1 MKLFETHSHT
11 NTHQIIQ
18 LARPIDGWCGS
29 TGSASGLVSS
39 HTYIEKYAPSD
50 ANADTHTGRPWMNTI
65 PKMI

>member
-18 LARPIDGWCGS
+18 LARPTVDGWCGS
-29 TGSASGLVSS
+29 TGSASGLVGS

-50 ANADTHTGRPWMNTI
+50 ANADI
-65 PKMI
+65 PVGHG